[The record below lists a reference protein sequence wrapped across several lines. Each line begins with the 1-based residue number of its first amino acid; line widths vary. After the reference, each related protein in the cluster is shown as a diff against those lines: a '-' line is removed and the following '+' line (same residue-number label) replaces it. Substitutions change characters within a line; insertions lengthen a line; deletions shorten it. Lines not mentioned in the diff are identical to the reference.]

1 MCEPCQPPF
10 SCVSPHCIIF
20 SYPVPCL
27 LCPSTSAVLMEQED
41 EGDGEEKLTK
51 LPPVAEKAK
60 GGRGHYS
67 LEEKV
72 KLLGG
77 SPVEGTEKPA
87 KLPPVADE
95 SGFSWRERAVSWS
108 MLRRAS
114 ELQCLKVARNAGQFS
129 RLLDLGVYIP
139 GVYIQL
145 MGVITRFRLK
155 LQCFGAQMSLLYTHV
170 LSCYLFPLRAA
181 CCCHSHV
188 GIEDS

>member
-95 SGFSWRERAVSWS
+95 SGFS
-108 MLRRAS
+108 
-114 ELQCLKVARNAGQFS
+114 
-129 RLLDLGVYIP
+129 
-139 GVYIQL
+139 
-145 MGVITRFRLK
+145 
-155 LQCFGAQMSLLYTHV
+155 
-170 LSCYLFPLRAA
+170 
-181 CCCHSHV
+181 
-188 GIEDS
+188 